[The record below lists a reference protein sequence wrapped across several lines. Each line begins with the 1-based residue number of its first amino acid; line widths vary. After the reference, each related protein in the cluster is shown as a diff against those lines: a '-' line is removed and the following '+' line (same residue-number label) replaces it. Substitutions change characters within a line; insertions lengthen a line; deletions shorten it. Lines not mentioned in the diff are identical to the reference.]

1 MHSRSVTRDRQVRVE
16 QGLKRLADSF
26 ADYQLIRNSKT
37 LIDAFDLVK
46 LSAEEVAEA
55 ERRVGLI
62 RAKLLKKT
70 AYRHFWKFI

>member
-46 LSAEEVAEA
+46 LSAEEVGEA
-55 ERRVGLI
+55 ERRVELI

-70 AYRHFWKFI
+70 AYRYFWKFI